1 MDNQLVGTSRD
12 FKPRGFS
19 KIIDLRQV
27 GKAHCARFFFFLV
40 KVNLSTKEN
49 DLGNLHCLIQTQ
61 SRVSLPLKGI

>member
-1 MDNQLVGTSRD
+1 MDDQLVGTSRD

-27 GKAHCARFFFFLV
+27 GKAHCASFFFLV

-49 DLGNLHCLIQTQ
+49 DLGNWHCIIHTQ